1 MHRAKGW
8 RRTRQGQGM
17 LPVRLRIFSI
27 RASLLAVNIL
37 VCCLSP
43 AGASGKNP
51 AAGGASTLR
60 TITTAAE
67 AHNLT
72 REEASRA
79 YPVNL
84 HGMITS
90 IDATSMPDHGFSA
103 GFFHDS
109 TGTIYIEFPAEMK
122 NVPASGTLVEVQGQT
137 GPGLFAP
144 IISRE
149 NQHLR
154 IVGHAALPANPVRDP
169 LNILESGTEDSKW
182 VEADGIIHSVI
193 DHKSYVTMQMAMV
206 GGTVGISLPVES
218 GVDYARYIDATVRV
232 QANAAPLFNLVN
244 QIMGVTLL
252 APGASSIKILKPAP
266 ADPFQQPVLL
276 IDQLLRW
283 DHLAEQRHRV
293 HMRGRVTL
301 LWPAVSFCVQDSS
314 RGICAQTAEDAR
326 LALGDVVDVVG
337 FVDAVNGTPV
347 MTDAI
352 YRKIR
357 SGDPIAPQALSAA
370 EVLQGLNDSELIQLN
385 GRVIGVN
392 SEDSDTVLQL
402 ISEATIYTALL
413 PNSIASSAASD
424 WKPGSTVQITGICSM
439 KFDEKSRTRG
449 EGITSTRSFRF
460 LLRSPKDVM
469 IVEGPSWWTPL
480 HMISVLTIAL
490 AGTVIALI
498 WVIVLRK
505 RLKHQAELLR
515 ASEERF
521 RHMALHDHLTK
532 LATRLL
538 FEDRLHVAW
547 ETSTRYRTGM
557 ALLVL
562 DVDRFK
568 TINDTY
574 GHQAGDEVLRIT
586 ANRILAIVRSIDT
599 VARLGGDEFA
609 VLLPELP
616 NSYMAKSI
624 AARIIEAMSTPILT
638 ISAEISASVSIGLC
652 FTPGG
657 TINKEE
663 LMKRADAALYEAK
676 QLGRGRFECIESTAE
691 YTSS

>member
-1 MHRAKGW
+1 MLRA
-8 RRTRQGQGM
+8 RFH
-17 LPVRLRIFSI
+17 IFEI
-27 RASLLAVNIL
+27 RAIILAASIL
-37 VCCLSP
+37 CCFLAPS
-43 AGASGKNP
+43 AASGKNP
-51 AAGGASTLR
+51 SAANASTPR

-90 IDATSMPDHGFSA
+90 IDATSMQSHGFSA

-109 TGTIYIEFPAEMK
+109 SGTIYIEFPVGMK
-122 NVPASGTLVEVQGQT
+122 DVPTSGALIEVQGQT

-169 LNILESGTEDSKW
+169 LDILESGTEDSKW
-182 VEADGIIHSVI
+182 VEEDGIIHSVI

-206 GGTVGISLPVES
+206 GGTVGISLPAER
-218 GVDYARYIDATVRV
+218 GIDYSRYIDATVRV

-252 APGASSIKILKPAP
+252 APGASSIKILQPAP
-266 ADPFQQPVLL
+266 ADPFKQPVLM

-293 HMRGRVTL
+293 HTRGRVTL
-301 LWPAVSFCVQDSS
+301 LWPAVSFCIQDST
-314 RGICAQTAEDAR
+314 RGICAQTAEDAH

-347 MTDAI
+347 MMDAI
-352 YRKIR
+352 YKKTGP
-357 SGDPIAPQALSAA
+357 GDPIVPQALKA
-370 EVLQGLNDSELIQLN
+370 EDLLRGRNDSELVQLN

-392 SEDSDTVLQL
+392 SEDSNTVLQL
-402 ISEATIYTALL
+402 ISGTTIYTALL
-413 PNSIASSAASD
+413 PNSVIHNAAGD

-439 KFDEKSRTRG
+439 KFDEKTRARG
-449 EGITSTRSFRF
+449 EGIISTRSFRI
-460 LLRSPKDVM
+460 LMRSSKDVV
-469 IVEGPSWWTPL
+469 IVEGPSWWTPV

-490 AGTVIALI
+490 AVTFIALVWAI
-498 WVIVLRK
+498 ILRK
-505 RLKHQAELLR
+505 RLKRQAELLR
-515 ASEERF
+515 ESEERF

-547 ETSTRYRTGM
+547 ESSSRYRTGM
-557 ALLVL
+557 ALLIL
-562 DVDRFK
+562 DVDKFK
-568 TINDTY
+568 IINDTY
-574 GHQAGDEVLRIT
+574 GHNAGDEVLRIT
-586 ANRILAIVRSIDT
+586 ASRILAIVRSIDT

-616 NSYMAKSI
+616 NSYMAKTIS
-624 AARIIEAMSTPILT
+624 ARIIEAMSTPILT
-638 ISAEISASVSIGLC
+638 IGAVISASVSIGIC

-657 TINKEE
+657 TITTEE

-676 QLGRGRFECIESTAE
+676 KLGRGRFECFESTSE
-691 YTSS
+691 YTT

>member
-1 MHRAKGW
+1 
-8 RRTRQGQGM
+8 
-17 LPVRLRIFSI
+17 
-27 RASLLAVNIL
+27 
-37 VCCLSP
+37 
-43 AGASGKNP
+43 
-51 AAGGASTLR
+51 
-60 TITTAAE
+60 
-67 AHNLT
+67 
-72 REEASRA
+72 
-79 YPVNL
+79 
-84 HGMITS
+84 MITS
-90 IDATSMPDHGFSA
+90 IDATSMPSHGFSA

-109 TGTIYIEFPAEMK
+109 TGSIYIEFPAGMK
-122 NVPASGTLVEVQGQT
+122 DVPTPGTLVDVQGQT

-149 NQHLR
+149 NQHLQIR
-154 IVGHAALPANPVRDP
+154 GHAALPADPARDP
-169 LNILESGTEDSKW
+169 LNILESGTEDAKW

-193 DHKSYVTMQMAMV
+193 NHQSYVTMQMAMV
-206 GGTVGISLPVES
+206 GGTVGISLPVEP
-218 GVDYARYIDATVRV
+218 GIDYSRYIDAKVRV

-252 APGASSIKILKPAP
+252 APGASSVKILQPPP
-266 ADPFQQPVLL
+266 ADPFQLPVLL

-293 HMRGRVTL
+293 HTRGRVTL

-314 RGICAQTAEDAR
+314 RGICAQTAEDAH

-352 YRKIR
+352 YKKIGP
-357 SGDPIAPQALSAA
+357 GDPIAPQTLSAA
-370 EVLQGLNDSELIQLN
+370 EVLQGRNDSEIIQLN

-402 ISEATIYTALL
+402 ISGATIYTALL
-413 PNSIASSAASD
+413 PNSITRDAAKE

-439 KFDEKSRTRG
+439 KFDEKTRSRG
-449 EGITSTRSFRF
+449 EGIVSTRSFRV
-460 LLRSPKDVM
+460 LLRSPKDVV
-469 IVEGPSWWTPL
+469 IVEGPSWWTPV

-490 AGTVIALI
+490 LITLIALV
-498 WVIVLRK
+498 WAIVLRR
-505 RLKHQAELLR
+505 RLKRQAELLR
-515 ASEERF
+515 KSEERF

-547 ETSTRYRTGM
+547 ESSSRYRTGM
-557 ALLVL
+557 ALLIL

-568 TINDTY
+568 TVNDTY

-586 ANRILAIVRSIDT
+586 ASRILAIVRSIDT

-624 AARIIEAMSTPILT
+624 ASRIIEAMSAPIQT

-657 TINKEE
+657 TISKEE

-676 QLGRGRFECIESTAE
+676 QQGRGRFECIESVAE
-691 YTSS
+691 YTK